1 MGCGLGFV
9 RVPPAKSGG
18 TNETQFRFLNRLLTV
33 TRDQGGRSPR
43 TPTMIAIGLK
53 NFQHILALILGIFAL
68 ISPRHLNYIV
78 AIWLIVVALIGLGL
92 VR

>member
-1 MGCGLGFV
+1 
-9 RVPPAKSGG
+9 
-18 TNETQFRFLNRLLTV
+18 
-33 TRDQGGRSPR
+33 
-43 TPTMIAIGLK
+43 MIAIGLK

-78 AIWLIVVALIGLGL
+78 AIYLIVVALIGLGI